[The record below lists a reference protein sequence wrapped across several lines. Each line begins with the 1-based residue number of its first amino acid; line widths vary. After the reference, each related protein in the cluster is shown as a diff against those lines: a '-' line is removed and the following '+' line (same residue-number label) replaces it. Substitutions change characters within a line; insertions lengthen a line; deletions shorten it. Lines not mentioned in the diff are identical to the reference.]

1 MKKIVSAGGIVS
13 FHNTILMLKKFN
25 GDWVLPKGKAEEGET
40 LEQTALREVFEE
52 TGVRAEIK
60 DYLGKIEYEYKNS
73 WNDNLFA
80 KKVVH
85 WFLMEAKSMACTP
98 LRNEGFI
105 EARFVHVDR
114 VFDLIRYED
123 EKKIVAKAM
132 NHIETPE
139 N

>member
-25 GDWVLPKGKAEEGET
+25 GDWVLPKGKAEKGET

-52 TGVRAEIK
+52 TGVKAEIK
-60 DYLGKIEYEYKNS
+60 NYLGKIDYKYNSS
-73 WNDNLFA
+73 WNESLFA
-80 KKVVH
+80 QKTVH
-85 WFLMEAKSMACTP
+85 WFLMGTKSMACTP
-98 LRNEGFI
+98 LRKEGFI

-114 VFDLIRYED
+114 VLELIRYED
-123 EKKIVAKAM
+123 EKEIVAKAIE
-132 NHIETPE
+132 HIETPE

>member
-60 DYLGKIEYEYKNS
+60 DYLGEIEYAYKNS
-73 WNDNLFA
+73 WNENLFA
-80 KKVVH
+80 QKTVH
-85 WFLMEAKSMACTP
+85 WFLMAAKSMSCTP

-114 VFDLIRYED
+114 VLELIRYED
-123 EKKIVAKAM
+123 EKEIVAKAIE
-132 NHIETPE
+132 HIASPE

>member
-25 GDWVLPKGKAEEGET
+25 GDWVLPKGKIEIGET
-40 LEQTALREVFEE
+40 LRQTALREVLEE

-73 WNDNLFA
+73 WNENLISQ
-80 KKVVH
+80 KTVH
-85 WFLMEAKSMACTP
+85 WFLMYSKNMACTP

-114 VFDLIRYED
+114 VLEIIKYKD
-123 EKKIVAKAM
+123 EKDIVVKAM
-132 NHIETPE
+132 KYIEASG